1 MGAVI
6 ALIAST
12 AYGVSD
18 FLGGVSSRAK
28 SVLAVLAV
36 SQATG
41 LVIVLGA
48 YGVHSAMPLV
58 QGAALW
64 AIGAGVAAVA
74 ALGLL
79 YLALAQ
85 GDVVVVAPLASAE
98 VIVPVAVGLATGVRV
113 TPWIWAGLALS
124 IAGMIAASWSSAGDS
139 GDEAEQGDAASRPN
153 RSRTLAAAG
162 LALASSACSGLFL
175 VLLSHASMGDPL
187 AAASVVH
194 VTSCAV
200 ALAAL
205 AAAAARRRRR
215 KPPGAGI
222 AASGRVTVPTKGDA
236 AIAVARIAYGPV
248 VALGTRL
255 IVEGWLAVA
264 ACGIAD
270 AVADISYAWASMGN
284 QVAVAAVVISL
295 YPVVTMVLAMAFLR
309 ERPGLVQGAGAVAVL
324 AGVFLLTVTGVP
336 VTHMMAHMSPVAAS
350 R

>member
-1 MGAVI
+1 VGAVI
-6 ALIAST
+6 ALIASS

-18 FLGGVSSRAK
+18 FLGGISSRAK

-48 YGVHSAMPLV
+48 YGLHSAMPLV

-98 VIVPVAVGLATGVRV
+98 VIVPVTVGLATGIRV
-113 TPWIWAGLALS
+113 TPGIWAGLALS

-139 GDEAEQGDAASRPN
+139 GADAGPGDQASRP
-153 RSRTLAAAG
+153 RHSRTLVAAG
-162 LALASSACSGLFL
+162 LALASSGCSGLFL

-187 AAASVVH
+187 AATSVVH
-194 VTSCAV
+194 VTSCVV

-205 AAAAARRRRR
+205 AVAVARRRRR
-215 KPPGAGI
+215 TLPGASI
-222 AASGRVTVPTKGDA
+222 RASGAITVPTKAEA

-270 AVADISYAWASMGN
+270 ATADISYAWASMGN
-284 QVAVAAVVISL
+284 QVAVAAVVTSL
-295 YPVVTMVLAMAFLR
+295 YPVVTMVLAMVFLR

-324 AGVFLLTVTGVP
+324 AGVFLLTVAGVP
-336 VTHMMAHMSPVAAS
+336 VTHMMAHMPPVAAG